1 MPNLLRRSNRA
12 AALAA
17 FVLLAAAACS
27 TPQGEPGPAQSA
39 VAETPS
45 SSTSTSVTKPS
56 TNLSSTSPDVSGV
69 PEAAR
74 ANTGDGAIAFVRFFL
89 DQANAAYRSSD
100 SGLYQDLVLPTCKTC
115 ASMTSTLDGYRS
127 KQYRYV
133 GDFVSPISIDLNS
146 FDDSGVSVRVAT
158 DTGVSKVFASNGSL
172 VEEVPAAKGTVAV
185 QLERDGDQ
193 WRVSGIKGA

>member
-1 MPNLLRRSNRA
+1 MPNLLRRSIRA

-45 SSTSTSVTKPS
+45 
-56 TNLSSTSPDVSGV
+56 SSTSPDVSGV

-115 ASMTSTLDGYRS
+115 SSMTSTLDSYRS